1 MAWAMNDPDAMT
13 HGHILLVD
21 DEPGIVTALRPALR
35 AVGHEVTVATDGN
48 AALAAITL
56 ADPDVVLLDLG
67 LPDMDGKAVIRKVRE
82 SSAIPIIVISARHQ
96 ESEKIAALDEG
107 ADDYVDK
114 PFVLGELL
122 ARVRA
127 ALRRRQH
134 LVEVPDRFEADGLSI
149 DFGTREVVLRGEVV
163 KLSPKEYNLLRM
175 LADSAGQVVTQKRL
189 LAAGWGRSEADPQ
202 YLRVYIGMLRQK
214 LEAQPSQPEL
224 ILTEPGVGYRLA
236 IAAGA

>member
-1 MAWAMNDPDAMT
+1 MNK
-13 HGHILLVD
+13 GHILLVD
-21 DEPGIVTALRPALR
+21 DEPGIVTALRPALL
-35 AVGHEVTVATDGN
+35 AVGHEVTVASDGN
-48 AALAAITL
+48 AALAAMTL

-67 LPDMDGKAVIRKVRE
+67 LPDMDGKAVIRAIRE
-82 SSAIPIIVISARHQ
+82 TSATPIIVISARHQ

-127 ALRRRQH
+127 ALRRRES
-134 LVEVPDRFEADGLSI
+134 LVQAPDGFEAGGLSM
-149 DFGTREVVLRGEVV
+149 DYGTREVRLRGEGV

-214 LEAQPSQPEL
+214 LEASPSQPEL

-236 IAAGA
+236 IPAAG

>member
-1 MAWAMNDPDAMT
+1 MT
-13 HGHILLVD
+13 SGHILLVD

-35 AVGHEVTVATDGN
+35 AVGHEVTVARDGN
-48 AALAAITL
+48 TAIASMTL
-56 ADPDVVLLDLG
+56 ANPDVVLLDLG
-67 LPDMDGKAVIRKVRE
+67 LPDMDGKEVIRSIRE
-82 SSAIPIIVISARHQ
+82 HASTPIIVISARHQ
-96 ESEKIAALDEG
+96 EGEKIAALDEG

-122 ARVRA
+122 ARVRS
-127 ALRRRQH
+127 ALRRQRH
-134 LVEVPDRFEADGLSI
+134 LTEVPTSFEAGDLAI
-149 DFGTREVVLRGEVV
+149 DFGTREVRLRGENV

-202 YLRVYIGMLRQK
+202 YLRVYVGMLRQK
-214 LEAQPSQPEL
+214 LEILPAEPSL

-236 IAAGA
+236 VPNGN

>member
-1 MAWAMNDPDAMT
+1 MT
-13 HGHILLVD
+13 SGHILLVD

-35 AVGHEVTVATDGN
+35 AVGHEVTVARDGN
-48 AALAAITL
+48 TAIASMTV
-56 ADPDVVLLDLG
+56 ANPDVVLLDLG
-67 LPDMDGKAVIRKVRE
+67 LPDMDGKEVIRSIRE
-82 SSAIPIIVISARHQ
+82 HASTPIIVISARHQ
-96 ESEKIAALDEG
+96 EGEKIAALDVG

-122 ARVRA
+122 ARVRS
-127 ALRRRQH
+127 ALRRQRH
-134 LVEVPDRFEADGLSI
+134 LTEVPTSFEAGDLAI
-149 DFGTREVVLRGEVV
+149 DFGTREVRLRGEIV

-202 YLRVYIGMLRQK
+202 YLRVYVGMLRQK
-214 LEAQPSQPEL
+214 LEILPAEPSL

-236 IAAGA
+236 VPNGN